1 MATPFDGISSKD
13 GAIIIGGGFG
23 GAAAAVAL
31 HKVTECRVFFL
42 GQHLLTL
49 SVILL
54 IQRSLNC
61 FNINDK
67 LPSIF

>member
-31 HKVTECRVFFL
+31 HKVTECRVFFFGTTL
-42 GQHLLTL
+42 IDVIGDSIDSTFLELLQH
-49 SVILL
+49 
-54 IQRSLNC
+54 Q
-61 FNINDK
+61 
-67 LPSIF
+67 